1 MTYNQTSDDKWYFA
15 YGSNLLV
22 DQKEKRTGRIRKA
35 IKCNLP
41 GYKFVFNKQGSC
53 RQVYA
58 NILHDDNE
66 KVWGVI
72 YLCSPETIK
81 EMDKCEG
88 VTGGHYHHINVEVIK
103 DDGEKVSAMAYEAG
117 SEYIV
122 SDGKPNKEYL
132 KKIIKGA
139 KNNGLPENYIQYIEN
154 IST

>member
-22 DQKEKRTGRIRKA
+22 DQKEERTGRIRKA

-41 GYKFVFNKQGSC
+41 GYKFVFNKRGS
-53 RQVYA
+53 RGGIYA
-58 NILHDDNE
+58 NILRDDNE

-72 YLCSPETIK
+72 YLCKPEAIK
-81 EMDKCEG
+81 KMDKCEG
-88 VTGGHYHHINVEVIK
+88 GGYHHINVEVIK
-103 DDGEKVSAMAYEAG
+103 DDGEKVSAMTYEAG

-122 SDGKPNKEYL
+122 SDGKPSKEYL

-139 KNNGLPENYIQYIEN
+139 KNHGLPEDYIQYIEK